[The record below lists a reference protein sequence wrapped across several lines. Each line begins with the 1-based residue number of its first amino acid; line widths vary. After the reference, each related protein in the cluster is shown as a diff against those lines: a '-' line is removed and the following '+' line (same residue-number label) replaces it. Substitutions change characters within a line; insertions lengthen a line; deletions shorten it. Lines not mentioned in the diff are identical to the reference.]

1 MTTVQQESTTT
12 ANGLRVSVVDRV
24 AEVVLDRP
32 DRLNALSRG
41 IMSDLVETFDQFE
54 TDDDVWTVLLTGAG
68 DRAFSAGVDLKEM
81 RGDDHREERP
91 PSLPMRGSER
101 NVFETVLEC
110 SKPTIAA
117 LNGVAVGGGCE
128 LALACDVRFAASGTR
143 MGLPE
148 AKRGMGAN
156 FGCQLLPRLVPR
168 GVAYEWL
175 YSGELFDVEEAQRW
189 GLVSRVVANEDLLD
203 TARAFARQV
212 AGNAPL
218 TVRRYKAMIGRGGDL
233 PLASALRLNVG
244 PNPYTSEDRRE
255 GVLAFLEKR
264 DPVWRA
270 R

>member
-1 MTTVQQESTTT
+1 MTAQRETTT
-12 ANGLRVSVVDRV
+12 TPNGLRVSVTDRV

-32 DRLNALSRG
+32 ERLNALSRG
-41 IMSDLVETFDQFE
+41 LMSDLVETFDGFE
-54 TDDDVWTVLLTGAG
+54 TDDDVWAVLLTGTG
-68 DRAFSAGVDLKEM
+68 ERAFSAGVDLKEM
-81 RGDDHREERP
+81 RGDDHGQERP
-91 PSLPMRGSER
+91 PSLPMRGPER
-101 NVFETVLEC
+101 NMFETVLEC
-110 SKPTIAA
+110 SKPTVAA

-128 LALACDVRFAASGTR
+128 LALACDVRFAAAGAR

-175 YSGELFDVEEAQRW
+175 YSGELFDVEEARRW
-189 GLVSRVVANEDLLD
+189 GLVSRVVSAEQLLP
-203 TARAFARQV
+203 TARDFARRV

-218 TVRRYKAMIGRGGDL
+218 TVRRYKAMIGKGADL
-233 PLASALRLNVG
+233 PLASALRLDVG

-264 DPVWRA
+264 DPVWRG